1 MRIAITGHTSGIGR
15 ALAGVLKSRGHEILG
30 LSRREGY
37 NIGSFVKI
45 ANLIEPCDVFINNA
59 QASYAQTEL
68 LYEVWNKWRAKN
80 NKHIWCISTIMTQH
94 PVDPPIQGQDEI
106 AINHYRTQK
115 IAMEEAVN
123 QLRAKKGSPRITI
136 IRPGG
141 VATLPG
147 QTPGDFLCDPDEWA
161 QLIVDTMA
169 LADTRGMKFSDLSL
183 GKSKVQVGI

>member
-59 QASYAQTEL
+59 QVSYAQTEL
-68 LYEVWNKWRAKN
+68 LYEVWNKW
-80 NKHIWCISTIMTQH
+80 
-94 PVDPPIQGQDEI
+94 
-106 AINHYRTQK
+106 
-115 IAMEEAVN
+115 
-123 QLRAKKGSPRITI
+123 RAKKGSPRITI

-147 QTPGDFLCDPDEWA
+147 QTPGDSLCDPDGWA

-169 LADTRGMKFSDLSL
+169 LADARGMKFSDLSL
-183 GKSKVQVGI
+183 GKSKSRVGI

>member
-1 MRIAITGHTSGIGR
+1 MRIAITGHASGIGR
-15 ALAGVLKSRGHEILG
+15 ALAGVLESRGHEILG
-30 LSRREGY
+30 LSKREGH
-37 NIGSFVKI
+37 NIRNYVKI

-68 LYEVWNKWRAKN
+68 LYEVWNKWRSKD

-94 PVDPPIQGQDEI
+94 PVGPPIQGQDEI

-123 QLRAKKGSPRITI
+123 QLRAKKGSPRIII

-169 LADTRGMKFSDLSL
+169 LADARGMKFSDLSL

>member
-59 QASYAQTEL
+59 QVSYAQTEL
-68 LYEVWNKWRAKN
+68 LYEVWNKWRSKD

-94 PVDPPIQGQDEI
+94 PVDPLIQGQDEI
-106 AINHYRTQK
+106 AITTEFN
-115 IAMEEAVN
+115 VN
-123 QLRAKKGSPRITI
+123 FFICL
-136 IRPGG
+136 
-141 VATLPG
+141 
-147 QTPGDFLCDPDEWA
+147 LCNMGE
-161 QLIVDTMA
+161 LKLERSGNSI
-169 LADTRGMKFSDLSL
+169 LLS
-183 GKSKVQVGI
+183 